1 MGIEEKAIDLKS
13 IRLNLEI
20 LKIKNLID
28 EKNFNQGIKDRLNE
42 YLFMVDEQGNLQLNK
57 SLIDYNFSK
66 YDILN
71 IIGDFLNKI
80 EDANDFNFL
89 VENLNNQFYETYLDI
104 SFPDIN
110 SIGSKE
116 DMEESDIVDFI
127 LDEQSIC
134 DIISKIPISEF
145 NTKDIDS
152 DLIGELHDFVQIPIF
167 TFITGELDDLEV
179 SKLLNKIEYD
189 INFNGMS
196 GEVSDIMDFYFDNYN
211 LLKKQVSLNHFL
223 NEYIKSHSFNS
234 ISRDY
239 DYEIIINSV
248 NRVRAEIY
256 SDKTMDRNK
265 VMLKLKDYLKKE
277 KIKISHISLL
287 EKYKLKA
294 NFISRKYNLSNVEVN
309 EIFDQATAELHEN
322 NVSDDICSH
331 LTNMFE
337 LKVELNQSESR
348 IKLNN
353 VIKSEKIREKL
364 KFDESDLEKVS
375 EEIGR
380 LIHRNEIRS
389 HEITEKLIIEK
400 LREIVYGIY

>member
-1 MGIEEKAIDLKS
+1 
-13 IRLNLEI
+13 
-20 LKIKNLID
+20 
-28 EKNFNQGIKDRLNE
+28 
-42 YLFMVDEQGNLQLNK
+42 
-57 SLIDYNFSK
+57 
-66 YDILN
+66 
-71 IIGDFLNKI
+71 
-80 EDANDFNFL
+80 
-89 VENLNNQFYETYLDI
+89 LDI